1 MEGSGMSGR
10 SDSGIGSR
18 PRSVR
23 RQFLRGAGV
32 TLGLP
37 WLSSMAENDALADG
51 SAGPLPPCV
60 AFLHFPNGVWQ
71 PDWTPQGTGP
81 DYQLSKTL
89 QPLSAVR
96 QHIAVLTGLDKVH
109 SHGGDGHYA
118 KTANFLTGMPVRKT
132 MGSDISAGGVS
143 VDQLI
148 ASHWKGQTPVG
159 SLVVGA
165 EPMRGGVDRGVGYT
179 ALYSSCIS
187 WDSASRPVTPD
198 VEPRAVFER
207 LFESRLAD
215 DRQLN
220 QRGRRLLD
228 LVLHDARQIRGRL
241 GRDDVY
247 KLDEYL
253 DAVRTVESR
262 LEFSQK
268 QTADLQ
274 LSRLSPAQLSQL
286 KPQFSEDFRDR
297 LRTMLDLLV
306 LAFQTNTT
314 RVCSMMLGNG
324 TSSQSFSFL
333 DGVTG
338 EHHELSHHQNDP
350 RKIAQYQKINQ
361 WYVQQFVE
369 FVNKLS
375 AVQEADCSL
384 LDRCMILFGSGMSD
398 GNAHDPDN
406 LPILLA
412 GGADLIPAGRH
423 LEFQQGSTPLCNL
436 YLSMMQ
442 KVGVNVSGFGDSTG
456 PLF

>member
-1 MEGSGMSGR
+1 MAGKVGGVGGR
-10 SDSGIGSR
+10 GQ
-18 PRSVR
+18 VR

-32 TLGLP
+32 CLGLP
-37 WLSSMAENDALADG
+37 RLSSLVGDESPAGG
-51 SAGPLPPCV
+51 SAGHRPPCV

-71 PDWTPQGTGP
+71 ADWTPQGTGSS
-81 DYQLSKTL
+81 YQLSRTL
-89 QPLSAVR
+89 QPLSNVR
-96 QHIAVLTGLDKVH
+96 QHVAVLTGLDKVH

-118 KTANFLTGMPVRKT
+118 KTANFLTGLPVRKT
-132 MGSDISAGGVS
+132 MGSDISVGGIS

-148 ASHWKGQTPVG
+148 AARWKGQTPVG

-187 WDSASRPVTPD
+187 WESAGRPVTPD

-215 DRQLN
+215 DPRLN

-228 LVLHDARQIRGRL
+228 LVLQDARQLRGRL

-262 LEFSQK
+262 IEFSRQ

-274 LSRLSPAQLSQL
+274 LSRLSPVQVAEL
-286 KPQFSEDFRDR
+286 KPQFSADFRDR

-306 LAFQTNTT
+306 LAFRTGTT

-324 TSSQSFSFL
+324 TSSQSFNFL
-333 DGVTG
+333 EGVTG

-361 WYVQQFVE
+361 WYVQLFAE
-369 FVNKLS
+369 FVQKLS
-375 AVQEADCSL
+375 AVQESGGSL

-436 YLSMMQ
+436 YLSMLQ
-442 KVGVNVSGFGDSTG
+442 KLGVAADSFGDSTG
-456 PLF
+456 TLF

>member
-1 MEGSGMSGR
+1 MSGQ
-10 SDSGIGSR
+10 SGPVSR
-18 PRSVR
+18 RGRTR
-23 RQFLRGAGV
+23 RHFLRGAGV
-32 TLGLP
+32 SLGLP
-37 WLSSMAENDALADG
+37 WLPSLASSGL
-51 SAGPLPPCV
+51 AGPAGHWGQPTCV

-71 PDWTPQGTGP
+71 PDWTPQGTGH
-81 DYQLSKTL
+81 DYLLSKTL

-96 QHIAVLTGLDKVH
+96 QHVAVLTGLDKVH

-132 MGSDISAGGVS
+132 MGSDISAGGIS

-148 ASHWKGQTPVG
+148 ASHWKGQTPVN

-207 LFESRLAD
+207 LFESRID
-215 DRQLN
+215 GDPQLR

-228 LVLHDARQIRGRL
+228 LVLQDARRMRGNL

-262 LEFSQK
+262 IEFSEQ
-268 QTADLQ
+268 QASELQ
-274 LSRLSPAQLSQL
+274 VSRLSPEQLAQL
-286 KPQFSEDFRDR
+286 KPEFSADFRDR
-297 LRTMLDLLV
+297 LSMMLDLLV

-324 TSSQSFSFL
+324 VSSQSFHFL
-333 DGVTG
+333 EGVTG
-338 EHHELSHHQNDP
+338 GHHELSHHQNDP

-361 WYVQQFVE
+361 WYVQQFAT
-369 FVNKLS
+369 FVQKLHS
-375 AVQEADCSL
+375 VQESDHSL
-384 LDRCMILFGSGMSD
+384 LDRCMIVFGSGMSD

-412 GGADLIPAGRH
+412 GGANLIPVGRH

-436 YLSMMQ
+436 YLSMLQ
-442 KVGVNVSGFGDSTG
+442 KLGVAADSFGDSTG
-456 PLF
+456 KLF